1 MKPNQLTPSSVV
13 ANWKRDKNYKAKM
26 GFTSKW
32 PEFVNFKEG
41 VQWSATAMAKWKNFP
56 FITINQCNFII
67 NNRKSNIL
75 SRSLKLIFEPEE
87 TPEGSNE
94 MMEKELEEKAK
105 DFTALADNTW
115 KDINQDQL
123 NNDAV
128 DDALTIGTGVVH
140 YYFDDNYVGN
150 GKTTTVG
157 KLCGHT
163 IDSMDIA
170 LGNPLLKPYE
180 LDKQPFIIVKTYED
194 TEQVK
199 EYAKK
204 NGEGYLFITPDV
216 DNDEEYD
223 SGKND
228 VEQSNKTVC
237 YTMYY
242 MDKGEVH
249 WIKTTAG
256 ATVQKAKRL
265 SPSKQKITSYPISI
279 LVFETRK
286 KCTFGRSA
294 LEDAISV
301 QKGINFL
308 YSMIA
313 YGVQQASWPKI
324 IAKAGAL
331 LQSITNVPGEVI
343 TDHDKTGAGDPI
355 KYLQIPSFSGQPQNL
370 IDNLTAALRQT
381 TGSDQT
387 ISGEAIGA
395 NMAAAAV
402 LALQNQAKKPNDY
415 AEKQLLGFNK
425 RIGKIWEQM
434 FKAYYILPR
443 SIVKEDRKGKK
454 TSKSITPSDYSDVQ
468 FGLSVDVGP
477 GGDFSESL
485 QLTVVESMYQKGDL
499 TKYEYVKYAPNN
511 LVPQDMKLDFEEQ
524 EDEMEQMEQTKS
536 EVMSK
541 LTPEEQ
547 QAVQQDPS
555 LMEGFDYDAM
565 AQAVT
570 K

>member
-13 ANWKRDKNYKAKM
+13 ANWKRDKNYKNKM
-26 GFTSKW
+26 GFNTKW

-41 VQWSATAMAKWKNFP
+41 VQWTESAKAKWKNFP

-67 NNRKSNIL
+67 KNRKSNIL
-75 SRSLKLIFEPEE
+75 SRSLKIVYEPEE
-87 TPEGSNE
+87 IPEGQDE
-94 MMEKELEEKAK
+94 MEDELAEKAK
-105 DFTALADNTW
+105 DFTALANNTW
-115 KDINQDQL
+115 EDVDQDQL
-123 NNDAV
+123 NNDVV
-128 DDALTIGTGVVH
+128 DDALTIGTGLVH
-140 YYFDDNYVGN
+140 YYFDESYKGDAKKLV
-150 GKTTTVG
+150 VG

-163 IDSMDIA
+163 LDATDIA

-180 LDKQPFIIVKTYED
+180 LDKQPYIIVKTYED
-194 TEQVK
+194 TEMVK
-199 EYAKK
+199 AYAKE
-204 NGEGYLFITPDV
+204 NGENYMMITSDV
-216 DNDEEYD
+216 DVDEEYD
-223 SGKND
+223 NGKND
-228 VEQSNKTVC
+228 VERSDKTVC

-249 WIKTTAG
+249 WTKVTGG
-256 ATVQKAKRL
+256 ATVQKPKRL
-265 SPSKQKITSYPISI
+265 SPNKQKITMYPIAM
-279 LVFETRK
+279 LVLETRK
-286 KCTFGRSA
+286 KCSYGRSA

-301 QKGINFL
+301 QKAINFL

-313 YGVQQASWPKI
+313 YGVQQANWPNI

-331 LQSITNVPGEVI
+331 LQSITNMPGEVI

-355 KYLQIPSFSGQPQNL
+355 KYMQIPSFSGQPQNL

-381 TGSDQT
+381 TASDQT

-415 AEKQLLGFNK
+415 AEKQLYSFNK
-425 RIGKIWEQM
+425 RVGKIWEQM

-443 SIVKEDRKGKK
+443 PIVLEDRKGKK
-454 TSKSITPSDYSDVQ
+454 MAKTITPSDYADIK

-477 GGDFSESL
+477 GGDFSESI
-485 QLTVVESMYQKGDL
+485 QLTVVENMYNKGDL

-524 EDEMEQMEQTKS
+524 EVEIEQMNQLKS
-536 EVMSK
+536 QVMGQ
-541 LTPEEQ
+541 LTPDEQ
-547 QAVQQDPS
+547 LAVQQDPS
-555 LMEGFDYDAM
+555 LMEGFDYDAL

-570 K
+570 R

>member
-41 VQWSATAMAKWKNFP
+41 VQWSATAQAKWKNFP

-94 MMEKELEEKAK
+94 VMEKELEEKAK

-115 KDINQDQL
+115 KDVDQDQL

-128 DDALTIGTGVVH
+128 DDALTIGTGAIH
-140 YYFDDNYVGN
+140 YYYDEYYKGTNKKPTAGRID
-150 GKTTTVG
+150 
-157 KLCGHT
+157 GHT
-163 IDSMDIA
+163 MDPMDFA

-180 LDKQPFIIVKTYED
+180 LDKQPFIIYRTYED
-194 TEQVK
+194 TDQVK
-199 EYAKK
+199 ACAKEH
-204 NGEGYLFITPDV
+204 GENYLMITPDV

-237 YTMYY
+237 YTLEYPHE
-242 MDKGEVH
+242 GEIWWLKVTSNA
-249 WIKTTAG
+249 IVRKP
-256 ATVQKAKRL
+256 KRL
-265 SPSKQKITSYPISI
+265 SPSKAKITMYPLAL
-279 LVFETRK
+279 LVFENRK
-286 KCTFGRSA
+286 KCSFGRSA

-511 LVPQDMKLDFEEQ
+511 LVPQDMKSDFEEQ
-524 EDEMEQMEQTKS
+524 EDEMKLAQNNPQNPQGNPQDI
-536 EVMSK
+536 MSQ

-547 QAVQQDPS
+547 AYVQQNPKI
-555 LMEGFDYDAM
+555 LEQLG
-565 AQAVT
+565 V
-570 K
+570 

>member
-1 MKPNQLTPSSVV
+1 MKPNQLSPSAIV
-13 ANWKRDKNYKAKM
+13 ANWKRDKNYKNKM
-26 GFTSKW
+26 GFNTKW

-41 VQWSATAMAKWKNFP
+41 IQWTESAKAKWKNFT

-67 NNRKSNIL
+67 KNRKSNIL
-75 SRSLKLIFEPEE
+75 SRSLKVVFEPEE
-87 TPEGSNE
+87 VPEGQE
-94 MMEKELEEKAK
+94 ELEQELSEKAK
-105 DFTALADNTW
+105 DFTALAANTW
-115 KDINQDQL
+115 EDVMQDQL
-123 NNDAV
+123 NNDV
-128 DDALTIGTGVVH
+128 VEDALTIGTGLVH
-140 YYFDDNYVGN
+140 YYFDDSYKGT
-150 GKTTTVG
+150 GKKVVVG

-163 IDSMDIA
+163 IDATDIA

-199 EYAKK
+199 AYAKQ
-204 NGEGYLFITPDV
+204 NGENYMMITSDV
-216 DNDEEYD
+216 DTDEEYD

-228 VEQSNKTVC
+228 VERSDKTVC

-242 MDKGEVH
+242 KQDGEMH
-249 WIKTTAG
+249 WTKVTGG
-256 ATVQKAKRL
+256 ATVQKPKRL
-265 SPSKQKITSYPISI
+265 SPSNYKITMYPISMLI
-279 LVFETRK
+279 LEERK
-286 KCTFGRSA
+286 KCTYGRSA

-301 QKGINFL
+301 QKAINFL

-313 YGVQQASWPKI
+313 YGIQQASWPKI

-331 LQSITNVPGEVI
+331 LQSITNVPGEII

-355 KYLQIPSFSGQPQNL
+355 KYMQIPSFSGQPQNL

-415 AEKQLLGFNK
+415 AEKQLYAFNK
-425 RIGKIWEQM
+425 RVGKIWEQM

-443 SIVKEDRKGKK
+443 PIIMEDRKGRK
-454 TSKSITPSDYSDVQ
+454 TSKEITPSDYADIK
-468 FGLSVDVGP
+468 FGMTVDVGP
-477 GGDFSESL
+477 GGDFNESI
-485 QLTVVESMYQKGDL
+485 QLTVIENMYNKGDL

-524 EDEMEQMEQTKS
+524 AEEMEQAKQMGG
-536 EVMSK
+536 VPDIMSG
-541 LTPEEQ
+541 LTPDEQ
-547 QAVQQDPS
+547 AYLQQNPQI
-555 LMEGFDYDAM
+555 LQEMG
-565 AQAVT
+565 V
-570 K
+570 